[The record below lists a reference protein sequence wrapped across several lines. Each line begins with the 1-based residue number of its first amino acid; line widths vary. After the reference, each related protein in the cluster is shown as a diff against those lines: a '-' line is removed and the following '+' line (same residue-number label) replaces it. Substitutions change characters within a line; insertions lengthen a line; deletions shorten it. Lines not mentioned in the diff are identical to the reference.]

1 MPRSAPSRR
10 PRRLRPA
17 AAELAGRA
25 PRLGAHVSVAGGLAH
40 GIAQAELLGCTA
52 VQVFVKNQHR
62 WQGRALDSEDVRAS
76 RAARTLLQ
84 YSLAHAAY
92 LINLGS
98 PDDALQERSRAAMHD
113 EMRRCAQLGIPYLV
127 VHPGAHMG
135 AGEAEG
141 LRRIAAGLRWLLAQ
155 RDTRAVS
162 ILLECTAGQGS
173 SIGHRFEHLAHL
185 LEAGR
190 GARLGVC
197 IDTCHLLAAGYDIR
211 TARGH
216 ENVFAEL
223 EQTVGLGRV
232 RAFHLNDSKT
242 GLGSHVD
249 RHEEIGRGHV
259 GREAFGRIVRD
270 ERFQGVPMV
279 IETPGSLKEDRR
291 GLQIL
296 RGFLRPPRS

>member
-1 MPRSAPSRR
+1 
-10 PRRLRPA
+10 LRPA

-76 RAARTLLQ
+76 RAARKLLQ

-113 EMRRCAQLGIPYLV
+113 EMWRCAQLGIPYLV

-141 LRRIAAGLRWLLAQ
+141 LRRVAAGLRWLLAQ

-162 ILLECTAGQGS
+162 ILLECTAGQGT
-173 SIGHRFEHLAHL
+173 SIGHRFEHLAYL
-185 LEAGR
+185 LDAGR
-190 GARLGVC
+190 GTRLGVC

-211 TARGH
+211 TAAGYTA
-216 ENVFAEL
+216 VFTEL
-223 EQTVGLGRV
+223 EQTVGLERV

-242 GLGSHVD
+242 GLGSRVD

-259 GREAFGRIVRD
+259 GREAFGRIVLD
-270 ERFQGVPMV
+270 ERFHGVPMV

-296 RGFLRPPRS
+296 RSFLRPPRS